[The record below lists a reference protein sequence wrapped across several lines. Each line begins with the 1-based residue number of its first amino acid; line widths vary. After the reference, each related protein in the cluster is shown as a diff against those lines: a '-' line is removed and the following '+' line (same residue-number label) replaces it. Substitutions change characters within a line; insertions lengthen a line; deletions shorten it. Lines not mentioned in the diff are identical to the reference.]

1 MNANASISRWRP
13 IDLVRGSV
21 VVRLFIV
28 VFVFSCV
35 VTVVLTAVQLGRDY
49 RHGVELVQRRL
60 SEADSIYRDSLAEA
74 LWRLDRSQLRLELEG
89 MLRLDDISAVQV
101 REIGAEPL
109 IESAGQ
115 PAGATAAIARDFPI
129 VRDVQGTQRQIG
141 TLHVEATLAGLY
153 RSLERTAV
161 LILVNQAANTFI
173 VALFITWLLNRLVTR
188 HLAAIARAVA
198 RYDYRELPVPLI
210 LERDKR
216 AVPDEL
222 DRVVSAINAM
232 ALRIYGAF
240 LDERDAAAEREARY
254 AAEAANSAKSA
265 FLASMSHELRTPL
278 NGILGYAQILRR
290 DGSLGATQ
298 REAVG
303 VIQRCGEQLLALIHD
318 VLDFAMIEA
327 GRMRVEVG
335 DVALA
340 AAVSAIREVIVVKAT
355 DKGLRFVCHIEPD
368 VPFGVRADER
378 RLRQVLL
385 NLLTNAIKFTAH
397 GTVELRV
404 RRGAAGGASFE
415 VRDTGCGVGAD
426 ELERIFL
433 PFEQGRQ
440 KTGSDGG
447 MGLGLAIS
455 QQFVRAMGG
464 EIVAESELGHGSVF
478 RFELPAAIEESAGA
492 LTCDT
497 ECVATGYTGARRRV
511 LVIDDIEVNRAVV
524 SELLGGLG
532 FEVISLERAADGLA
546 ALRQSDPR
554 AGAVS
559 LILSDIVMPG
569 MNGLEFITR
578 VRALPEYRNVPIV
591 ALSASSS
598 AMDVEKTLAA
608 GANAFLPKPV
618 DFNRLQAEIATLL
631 GLEWTYSS
639 QPAGQSVDLE
649 QLAKVLLPTPPAES
663 MRELHEL
670 ARMGDMRGV
679 RGWADALSAR
689 DSRYAPLA
697 SALRALARGYQS
709 KALLAFVERHL
720 HAGGAP

>member
-1 MNANASISRWRP
+1 MNLNASIFRWRP
-13 IDLVRGSV
+13 IDRVRGSV
-21 VVRLFIV
+21 VVRLFVV

-35 VTVVLTAVQLGRDY
+35 VTLALTAVQLRRDY
-49 RHGVELVQRRL
+49 LRGVERVQDRL
-60 SEADSIYRDSLAEA
+60 SEVDRIYRDSLAEA
-74 LWRLDRSQLRLELEG
+74 LWRLDRSQLNLDLQG
-89 MLRLDDISAVQV
+89 ILRLDDISAVQV
-101 REIGAEPL
+101 REAGVDPL
-109 IESAGQ
+109 IVSAGRSVGA
-115 PAGATAAIARDFPI
+115 PATLARDFRI
-129 VRDVQGTQRQIG
+129 MHGAQGAQRQIG

-161 LILVNQAANTFI
+161 LILVNQAASTFL

-216 AVPDEL
+216 TVPDEL

-232 ALRIYGAF
+232 ALRVYGAY
-240 LDERDAAAEREARY
+240 LDERDAAAEREARH

-290 DGSLGATQ
+290 DGSLGVAQ

-327 GRMRVEVG
+327 GRMRVEVA
-335 DVALA
+335 DVPVA
-340 AAVSAIREVIVVKAT
+340 AAISAIREVIIVKAA
-355 DKGLRFVCHIEPD
+355 DKGLRFVCHIEAD

-385 NLLTNAIKFTAH
+385 NLLTNAIKFTAR

-440 KTGSDGG
+440 KTGGDGG

-464 EIVAESELGHGSVF
+464 EIVAESELGRGSLF
-478 RFELPAAIEESAGA
+478 RFELPAAIEAGTQSLA
-492 LTCDT
+492 RDA
-497 ECVATGYTGARRRV
+497 ERVAIGYTGARRRV
-511 LVIDDIEVNRAVV
+511 LVLDDIELNRAIV
-524 SELLGGLG
+524 SDLLAGLG
-532 FEVISLERAADGLA
+532 FEVISLERAVD
-546 ALRQSDPR
+546 ALSTLMQSGGH
-554 AGAVS
+554 AGAIS
-559 LILSDIVMPG
+559 LILTDIVLPG
-569 MNGLEFITR
+569 MNGLEFIAR
-578 VRALPEYRNVPIV
+578 VRALSEYRNVPIV

-598 AMDVEKTLAA
+598 ASDVEKALAG
-608 GANAFLPKPV
+608 GANAFLPKPL
-618 DFNRLQAEIATLL
+618 DFNRLQTEIAALL
-631 GLEWTYSS
+631 GLEWTYVS
-639 QPAGQSVDLE
+639 QQAGRDVDLE
-649 QLAKVLLPTPPAES
+649 QLANVLLPTPPAES

-689 DSRYAPLA
+689 DTRYVPLA